1 MRELLKRS
9 FELWVEKRW
18 LREIERSA
26 DRHKKLV
33 YKANREYKVLEAL
46 VKRYNELYNQNLG
59 VKDGK

>member
-33 YKANREYKVLEAL
+33 LKANCEYKVLEAL
-46 VKRYNELYNQNLG
+46 VKRYNEIYDQNLG
-59 VKDGK
+59 VKYGN